1 MNIEEVYDAHFK
13 DVYHFMLSLCK
24 NHIIAEEITQETFV
38 KALEEFDSFK
48 GNSKI
53 NTWLCQIA
61 KNLYFN
67 ALDKDK
73 RLDYNRDIEGIMSD
87 DFVHRLLDNEDALKI
102 HRLLHT
108 LPEPY
113 KEIFTLRV
121 FAELPFLQIASLF
134 DKQESWAR
142 VVYYRAKQKIMSGLE
157 GSQ

>member
-1 MNIEEVYDAHFK
+1 MDFEEIYDAHFK
-13 DVYHFMLSLCK
+13 DVYHFMLSLSK
-24 NHIIAEEITQETFV
+24 NHVIAEEITQETFV
-38 KALEEFDSFK
+38 KALENFDTFK
-48 GNSKI
+48 GSSKV

-73 RLDYNRDIEGIMSD
+73 RLDYNHESEGLTSD
-87 DFVHRLLDNEDALKI
+87 DFVNRLIDNRDSLKI
-102 HRLLHT
+102 HKLLHT

-121 FAELPFLQIASLF
+121 FAELPFAQIANLF

-142 VVYYRAKQKIMSGLE
+142 VVYYRAKQKIISQLE
-157 GSQ
+157 GL